1 MNCKEC
7 GAVFSDEA
15 AFCPMC
21 GKPVERGGIG

>member
-21 GKPVERGGIG
+21 GKPVGIE

>member
-21 GKPVERGGIG
+21 GKPVGIG